1 VIKTLEQLDSMIQAL
16 KKAQYKS
23 DRACRP
29 DEEGICPHCRYW
41 AGYWGDIK
49 IKVELVE
56 DE

>member
-1 VIKTLEQLDSMIQAL
+1 MIKTLEQLDSMIQAL